1 MSDLYADI
9 TSREMDR
16 ILAANRRLPP
26 GYQVVPGSSFS
37 GIEAVGYDMD
47 AHYAGDGWKFHL
59 SVTPEDLPRAT
70 DIVMEAVE
78 RHGVQAFK
86 VTNPDVAVDFNTPG
100 HPQAGKQFTLYGARN
115 DPNFR
120 WDAVIRDIE
129 IRFAEAG
136 IRPSASSIQG
146 DRMVPGSRYAGY
158 RNELSHGQLGEYA
171 NRDGYLGASEI
182 RDAVAAGRVQPG
194 WEHNP
199 TRQPDTLQEIDFSR
213 DPEILRAREAGAR
226 APALRPT
233 PALAQGQGIPNESLP
248 ELLDRK
254 LNTPGAIER
263 IGTNRGYSIMLR
275 GTDAELT
282 RMHAELN
289 RMGIDAVIESPGSD
303 FGNGIRVRS
312 TSIEAAE
319 NLLRDAPA
327 AAASARAQAANAAA
341 AVAPRTS
348 NASFS
353 VQADLREALGETN
366 ILNVERMEG
375 GYRVEVPETY
385 SRDSLRN
392 AGINP
397 EGLRRQN
404 NGPTHTIDIPD
415 ERLPTTMAR
424 DARVFSALDQAG
436 ISDVAT
442 NAYRTGASGRTTG
455 YVIEVPETFSRS
467 NLASAGIDAANVTRE
482 NLGNGTHRI
491 TIPADAIEP
500 APAPEVPARDNTIR
514 NRLIARDGHA
524 RRADMSMD
532 NKNFGRFR
540 DSHAP
545 LRFPAAAA
553 ETQGIAR
560 ELSNAAPSL
569 ADIEAQ
575 GLADWEQRAI
585 DNPEIAA
592 ARRERDADRLF
603 GRTGSRDRYGEPM
616 LRPEDQRT
624 RDLMRVQRAQGS
636 AIETQPTPMRDRDA
650 IDARNTLEAEM
661 RANGL
666 DPETPGDWDRWGTS
680 ASPRPATPQVP
691 DRPNLL
697 SAAQQ
702 RVHSAIAN
710 DPSGRVFD
718 EIAAREMPGGRV
730 AAPVEPRP
738 IGTRLQG
745 LPEVPTAPLAELEIP
760 RGRITGG
767 RVAGVAGVVLTAG
780 MPVVEGLMDQR
791 TDYGETRGEAIGR
804 AYRHAPENLV
814 RSVAAPV
821 VSLTEGDVTMAA
833 AQTVQLATMVD
844 VPGWVNL
851 MRNDAVARGIPQA
864 DVDRF
869 MTALPPGNMNLGS
882 RDPALNQ
889 IAQLIAYR
897 NQGTTELLV
906 GTNLFS
912 AGVKV
917 YGPGQQGMPVAEGTW
932 VTRTDSLLDEQIR
945 QYMAN
950 GGTATGIMEAINPEF
965 HREQVFNRMRN
976 VVPDRNTPG
985 YTEYPIEYREGRE
998 LLERFRTGIQNG
1010 VDATP
1015 EGRTEM
1021 IGIANEYLR
1030 VKDFDET
1037 AALRSASYQYTRLA
1051 FNIPRPEQLVEAG
1064 MGEVFNITGRPENL
1078 AEDLRNIT
1086 RVLNTEVGNGETILS
1101 SIRPGN
1107 DFAASPQDVMA
1118 ALPPALRAQVRVP
1131 QPAVSTAVVATP
1143 QAPASPPAQPAEE
1156 AAVSEI
1162 IVTAPTREQRMLN
1175 AQEVS
1180 RSLGQQLQRAGLV
1193 AAIDENGD
1201 GKVSRGELS
1210 NAITMATGESV
1221 EYSDVRNGLSQNLI
1235 QRLRD
1240 DQGIA

>member
-1 MSDLYADI
+1 MSDLYTDI

-86 VTNPDVAVDFNTPG
+86 VANPDVAAEFDMPG
-100 HPQAGKQFTLYGARN
+100 NPQAGKQFTLYGARN

-158 RNELSHGQLGEYA
+158 RNELSHGQLREYA
-171 NRDGYLGASEI
+171 NRDGYLGASDI
-182 RDAVAAGRVQPG
+182 RDAVADGRVQPG

-199 TRQPDTLQEIDFSR
+199 TRQPDTLQDIDFSR
-213 DPEILRAREAGAR
+213 DPDVLRAREAGAR
-226 APALRPT
+226 APVLRAT
-233 PALAQGQGIPNESLP
+233 SALAQGQGVPNESLP

-275 GTDAELT
+275 GTEAELA
-282 RMHAELN
+282 RMHADLN
-289 RMGIDAVIESPGSD
+289 RMGIDAVIEGPGSE

-327 AAASARAQAANAAA
+327 AAASARAQAVPATAT
-341 AVAPRTS
+341 VAPRTS

-366 ILNVERMEG
+366 ILNVERIDG

-385 SRDSLRN
+385 SRNSLRN

-415 ERLPTTMAR
+415 ERLPATMAR
-424 DARVFSALDQAG
+424 DARVFAALDQAG

-442 NAYRTGASGRTTG
+442 SAYRTGTTGRTTG

-467 NLASAGIDAANVTRE
+467 NLANAGIDVASVTRE

-491 TIPADAIEP
+491 TIPADTADP
-500 APAPEVPARDNTIR
+500 TLGAPARDDTIR

-532 NKNFGRFR
+532 SKNFGRFR
-540 DSHAP
+540 NSHAP

-560 ELSNAAPSL
+560 ELSNSAPSL

-592 ARRERDADRLF
+592 AREERAGDKLF
-603 GRTGSRDRYGEPM
+603 DRTGTRDRYGEPM

-624 RDLMRVQRAQGS
+624 RDLMRVQRDQGS
-636 AIETQPTPMRDRDA
+636 PAETTNAALRDRDA
-650 IDARNTLEAEM
+650 INARNTLEAEM

-680 ASPRPATPQVP
+680 ASPRPAAPEVP

-697 SAAQQ
+697 SASQQ

-718 EIAAREMPGGRV
+718 EIAARELPGGRV

-738 IGTRLQG
+738 VGARPPR
-745 LPEVPTAPLAELEIP
+745 LPEVPTAPIAELEIP

-767 RVAGVAGVVLTAG
+767 RLAGVAGVVLTAG

-821 VSLTEGDVTMAA
+821 VSLSEGDVTMAT
-833 AQTVQLATMVD
+833 AQTVQLVTMVD

-912 AGVKV
+912 AGVKI
-917 YGPGQQGMPVAEGTW
+917 YGPGQQGMPVGEGTW

-1015 EGRTEM
+1015 AGRAEM

-1064 MGEVFNITGRPENL
+1064 MGAVFNITGRPENL
-1078 AEDLRNIT
+1078 AQDMQNIT

-1101 SIRPGN
+1101 TIRPGN

-1131 QPAVSTAVVATP
+1131 QPAASVPAVA
-1143 QAPASPPAQPAEE
+1143 AQPAPVSPPVEE
-1156 AAVSEI
+1156 VAVSEI
-1162 IVTAPTREQRMLN
+1162 VVTAPTREQRLLN

-1180 RSLGQQLQRAGLV
+1180 RPLGQQLQRAGLV
-1193 AAIDENGD
+1193 SALDENGD

-1221 EYSDVRNGLSQNLI
+1221 DYSDVRNGLSQNLI

>member
-1 MSDLYADI
+1 MSDLYTDI

-16 ILAANRRLPP
+16 IRAANDRLPP
-26 GYQVVPGSSFS
+26 GYQAVPGRSFS
-37 GIEAVGYDMD
+37 GVEAVGYDMD

-59 SVTPEDLPRAT
+59 SVTPEDLPRAM

-86 VTNPDVAVDFNTPG
+86 VANPDIAAAFDMPDN
-100 HPQAGKQFTLYGARN
+100 PQAGKQFTLYGARN

-120 WDAVIRDIE
+120 WDTVIRDIE

-158 RNELSHGQLGEYA
+158 RNELSHGQLSEYA
-171 NRDGYLGASEI
+171 NRDGYLGADEI
-182 RDAVAAGRVQPG
+182 RNAVADGRVQPG

-199 TRQPDTLQEIDFSR
+199 TRQPDTLQDIDFSR
-213 DPEILRAREAGAR
+213 DPEVLRAREVGAR
-226 APALRPT
+226 APALRAT

-248 ELLDRK
+248 ELLERK

-263 IGTNRGYSIMLR
+263 IPTNRGYSIMLR

-289 RMGIDAVIESPGSD
+289 RMGIDAVIEGPGSD

-312 TSIEAAE
+312 TGIEAAE

-327 AAASARAQAANAAA
+327 AAASARAQATPVTAA
-341 AVAPRTS
+341 APRTS

-353 VQADLREALGETN
+353 VRADLREALGEAN
-366 ILNVERMEG
+366 ILNVERIEG

-397 EGLRRQN
+397 DGLRRQN

-415 ERLPTTMAR
+415 DRLPAAMAR
-424 DARVFSALDQAG
+424 DARLFNALDQAG

-442 NAYRTGASGRTTG
+442 HAYRTGTHGRTTG

-467 NLASAGIDAANVTRE
+467 NLASAGIDTANVTRE
-482 NLGNGTHRI
+482 NLGDGTHRI
-491 TIPADAIEP
+491 TISTDAIDP
-500 APAPEVPARDNTIR
+500 APTTAAPARDDTIR

-524 RRADMSMD
+524 RRSDMSMG
-532 NKNFGRFR
+532 NKNFGQFR
-540 DSHAP
+540 NAHAP
-545 LRFPAAAA
+545 LRSLAPAA

-592 ARRERDADRLF
+592 AREERAADRLF
-603 GRTGSRDRYGEPM
+603 GRTGTRDRYGEPM
-616 LRPEDQRT
+616 LRPEDQRI
-624 RDLMRVQRAQGS
+624 RDLMRARMTQGS
-636 AIETQPTPMRDRDA
+636 PEETPNAAIRDRDA
-650 IDARNTLEAEM
+650 IDTRNTIEAEM

-666 DPETPGDWDRWGTS
+666 DPETPGDWDRWNTS
-680 ASPRPATPQVP
+680 ASPRPAAPEVP
-691 DRPNLL
+691 ERPNLL
-697 SAAQQ
+697 SAPQQ
-702 RVHSAIAN
+702 RVHAAIAN

-730 AAPVEPRP
+730 AALVEPRP
-738 IGTRLQG
+738 IGARPQG

-767 RVAGVAGVVLTAG
+767 RVAGIAGVVLTAG

-804 AYRHAPENLV
+804 AYRNAPENLV

-821 VSLTEGDVTMAA
+821 VSLSEGDVTMAA

-851 MRNDAVARGIPQA
+851 MRNDAIARGIPQA
-864 DVDRF
+864 DVERF

-912 AGVKV
+912 AGVKI
-917 YGPGQQGMPVAEGTW
+917 YGPGQLGMPVGEGTW

-1015 EGRTEM
+1015 AGRAEM

-1030 VKDFDET
+1030 IKDFDET

-1064 MGEVFNITGRPENL
+1064 MGAVFNITGRPENL
-1078 AEDLRNIT
+1078 AEDLQNIT
-1086 RVLNTEVGNGETILS
+1086 RVLNTDVGNGETILS
-1101 SIRPGN
+1101 TIRPGS
-1107 DFAASPQDVMA
+1107 DFSASPQDVMA

-1131 QPAVSTAVVATP
+1131 QPAVTAPAVAVQP
-1143 QAPASPPAQPAEE
+1143 APASPPAEE
-1156 AAVSEI
+1156 AAVYEI
-1162 IVTAPTREQRMLN
+1162 VVTAPTREQRLLN

-1180 RSLGQQLQRAGLV
+1180 RPLGQQLQRAGLV
-1193 AAIDENGD
+1193 AALDENGD

-1210 NAITMATGESV
+1210 NAISMATGESV
-1221 EYSDVRNGLSQNLI
+1221 DYSDVRNGLSQNLI